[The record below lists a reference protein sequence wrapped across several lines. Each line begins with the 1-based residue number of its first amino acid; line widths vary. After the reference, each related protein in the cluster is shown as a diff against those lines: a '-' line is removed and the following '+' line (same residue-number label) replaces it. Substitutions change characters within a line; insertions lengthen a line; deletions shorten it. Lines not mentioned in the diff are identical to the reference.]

1 MAGRQRTSRSGN
13 IDGGERTDH
22 PQYFDED
29 ETLVDDPV
37 PVNDFSELE
46 DDGDGSLSER
56 RRDPLRSKF

>member
-1 MAGRQRTSRSGN
+1 MAGRQHTSRSDN

-22 PQYFDED
+22 PRYDED
-29 ETLVDDPV
+29 EALVDDPV

-46 DDGDGSLSER
+46 DDSDGSSSER